1 MIEIE
6 ADGNGRMAT
15 RDHVT
20 WYLGIR
26 PIPVSV
32 GDKLTAKNGSKN
44 IVTKVTYNT
53 AKGMVIVE
61 IDNGQKIGVEA
72 LKQLLGAGQIML
84 QK

>member
-44 IVTKVTYNT
+44 TVTKIIYNT
-53 AKGMVIVE
+53 ARAMIIVQ
-61 IDNGQKIGVEA
+61 IDNGQKIGAEV
-72 LKQLLGAGQIML
+72 LKQLIADGKIVI
-84 QK
+84 K